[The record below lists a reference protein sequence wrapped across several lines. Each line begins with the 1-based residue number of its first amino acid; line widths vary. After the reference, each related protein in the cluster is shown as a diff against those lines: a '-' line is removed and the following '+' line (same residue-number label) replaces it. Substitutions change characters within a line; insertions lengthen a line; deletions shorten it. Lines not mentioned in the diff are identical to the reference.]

1 MVGNVIREDGV
12 GLLHVRMK
20 VEIRVMFLQ
29 AKEHQRLPE
38 NHQKPREGW
47 GRVSLTASEG
57 TNPARTL
64 VLHVQHHERTH
75 FYS

>member
-20 VEIRVMFLQ
+20 VEIGVMFLQ

-47 GRVSLTASEG
+47 GQGLPHSLGRNQPSPHLGLAR
-57 TNPARTL
+57 PAP
-64 VLHVQHHERTH
+64 
-75 FYS
+75 